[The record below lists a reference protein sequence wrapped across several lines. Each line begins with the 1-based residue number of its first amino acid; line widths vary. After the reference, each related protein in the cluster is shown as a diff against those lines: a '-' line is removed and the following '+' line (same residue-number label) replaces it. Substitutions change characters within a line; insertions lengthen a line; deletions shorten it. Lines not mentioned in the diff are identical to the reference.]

1 MLRNKQFFM
10 RDQAQFPVAAFM
22 SEAPRRAAASVE
34 SNGVGV
40 ALFVVALTMLNI
52 IVSIMR
58 MQSPLY
64 RKTSP
69 VACHD
74 SHH

>member
-1 MLRNKQFFM
+1 MLRNKQIFM

-34 SNGVGV
+34 SNGAGV

-52 IVSIMR
+52 IA
-58 MQSPLY
+58 
-64 RKTSP
+64 
-69 VACHD
+69 VAPGG
-74 SHH
+74 